1 MKVYNIGT
9 NGKDAKKFFEI
20 LEKNKVRKII
30 DIRLNNINQ
39 LCGFTKKN
47 DLEFFLK
54 KISNIQY
61 EHILEFAPTKE
72 ILDGF
77 KKKKITWND
86 YEREYKILLEKRE
99 IKNKYKNYNFDNIC
113 FLCSEETNEF
123 CHRRL
128 LSEYLFSKKEIINL

>member
-9 NGKDAKKFFEI
+9 NGKDAKNFFEI

-30 DIRLNNINQ
+30 DIRLNNTNQ
-39 LCGFTKKN
+39 LCGFTKKR

-99 IKNKYKNYNFDNIC
+99 IKNKYQNYNFDNIC

-123 CHRRL
+123 CNRRL
-128 LSEYLFSKKEIINL
+128 L